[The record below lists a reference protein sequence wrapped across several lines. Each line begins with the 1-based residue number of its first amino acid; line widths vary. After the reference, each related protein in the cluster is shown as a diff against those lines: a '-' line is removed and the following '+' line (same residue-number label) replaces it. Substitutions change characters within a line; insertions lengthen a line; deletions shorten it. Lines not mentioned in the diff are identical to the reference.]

1 METTYKTIDGKIE
14 VISMQT
20 KTYSLKELK
29 AKKEDLKLRKAMA
42 ISTQDKI
49 QTELD
54 EVKVLIDQCKT
65 LNIVE

>member
-1 METTYKTIDGKIE
+1 METTYKTTDGKIE
-14 VISMQT
+14 VISMKT